1 MSKIDKLSIQGIRS
15 FSHFDRQNIAFF
27 TPLTLIVGYNGS
39 GKTTIIEC
47 LKYAT
52 TGELPPNSKGG
63 AFIHDP
69 RLCGADVVNAQVKL
83 RYSVPPNTSYVATRS
98 LQLTVKK
105 NGARAQKT
113 LESTLYS
120 TCDGEKL
127 SISSKEANLNKLISD
142 TLGVSPAVLDA
153 VIFCHQEESL
163 WPMSE
168 PAALK
173 KRFDE
178 IFEAMKYTKAI
189 DNLKLLRK
197 KQGETLQ
204 KLKAKEVDDKGNKDR
219 AEKCETRSLQLQEEL
234 EDLRKQEVQIREEM
248 EHAAQQARER
258 HEAANSYLRI
268 VNDLQMKK
276 EELRIRKATLEESKS
291 RMDEEL
297 TESDEWLQNALSQYE
312 ERVARRVQEIEENKI
327 QYIEYKENLEDS
339 RQQLSEKL
347 AEHGK
352 HQSDQ
357 AKYERQL
364 VLRAELVQQA
374 AQLHSIRGFDGD
386 LDDRKVRSFYE
397 RIQKLLADKK
407 RELERLQTENA
418 SEIDNQT
425 SVITELEGK
434 KSTYTQNRVFAKQRI
449 SACEKRIAILQRE
462 LNVVEVDEGAKAILD
477 AESKDLE
484 QRFRQVSQDLQNAQF
499 DRKLQQEEELLQ
511 QLEGENSRLGRELV
525 ESTRLLSDRAQLE
538 VRKAELLE
546 KQRKFTTLKT
556 TWNHKL
562 SALVGQ
568 DWEPATV
575 ERVFHKGLQLK
586 TQTFDEASRKRD
598 EFLQQLKTI
607 QSNLTIMK
615 EKAKKRDADIN
626 KCKSSVVGA
635 LKKVDADGQPGVDDL
650 PAETERLEKDIE
662 VMKNDCSLSMEMS
675 KYYADCQRT
684 MVVKN
689 KCELCERTF
698 ANANEKSRLAAKIKA
713 VLEQFGKS
721 ELEAE
726 LAETEQLLD
735 QLRGVRPQYD
745 MYIRLLAEKKEA
757 DKERSEVQE
766 KETTT
771 LRRLEELDDT
781 VRVKQEE
788 RDEFESMSKTVIS
801 ISQTHKDIEEAEAQV
816 DRIMS
821 QQQSSSTVRSTQE
834 INELQ
839 TQCAEQLRA
848 VKSKIG
854 SISSERQRMRDTL
867 SALELERSELR
878 NKLSDAVRQ
887 LEKKKDYQ
895 AQIQHQKEDIQKQKE
910 IIQGADNDLETLEP
924 QISKARA
931 IRDDI
936 LQRGR
941 DKEKKVADER
951 DALADSVSELKR
963 TDKDIQDY
971 LDRGGTSSLKANE
984 QAIQVLEKTIK
995 RVDEDMNALVARSNK
1010 MKEDMASSDG
1020 KKKNVIENLTYRKA
1034 ARDVETLKRAVVEL
1048 ESRRAH
1054 EDYERLEAEAE
1065 HFESQ
1070 RHLKSAARGTVM
1082 GTMRS
1087 KDEELSI
1094 QLNEWENDYQYA
1106 AQRYRETRIRVA
1118 TTKAAIEDLGRYG
1131 TALNNAIMQYHALK
1145 MEEVNRIAG
1154 ELWQTTYQGTDID
1167 TILIRS
1173 DSEATGGR
1181 SSYNYRV
1188 CMVKQDTE
1196 MDMRGRCSAG
1206 QKVLASII
1214 IRLALAESFGIGCG
1228 LIALDEPTTNL
1239 DSDNIKSLAESLHN
1253 IIKARRAQ
1261 SNFQLIVI
1269 THDEEFLRHMRCSDF
1284 CDDFWRVSRDEKQNS
1299 RITRESISTI
1309 V

>member
-1 MSKIDKLSIQGIRS
+1 MSKIDKLSIQGVRS
-15 FSHFDRQNIAFF
+15 FSHLDRQNIAFF

-98 LQLTVKK
+98 LQLSMKK
-105 NGARAQKT
+105 ETRSQKT
-113 LESTLYS
+113 LEGTLIS
-120 TCDGEKL
+120 TCNGEKL
-127 SISSKEANLNKLISD
+127 SISSKEASLNNLISD

-168 PAALK
+168 PAPLK

-178 IFEAMKYTKAI
+178 IFEAMKYQKAI
-189 DNLKLLRK
+189 ENLKVLRK
-197 KQGETLQ
+197 NQGVTLQ
-204 KLKAKEVDDKGNKDR
+204 KLKAKEIDDKNNKDR
-219 AEKCETRSLQLQEEL
+219 ADKCERRSIQLQEEL
-234 EDLRKQEVQIREEM
+234 EELRVQEAQLREEM
-248 EHAAQQARER
+248 EDAAQQARER

-276 EELRIRKATLEESKS
+276 EELRIRKGTLEESRS

-297 TESDEWLQNALSQYE
+297 SESDEWLKDALSQYE
-312 ERVARRVQEIEENKI
+312 ERVARYLQDIEENKA
-327 QYIEYKENLEDS
+327 QYLEYKENLEDS
-339 RQQLSEKL
+339 RQELSQKL
-347 AEHGK
+347 AEHGR

-364 VLRAELVQQA
+364 VARAELVQQA

-386 LDDRKVRSFYE
+386 LDDRKVKSFYD

-418 SEIDNQT
+418 SEIDGQT
-425 SVITELEGK
+425 AVITDLESQ
-434 KSTYTQNRVFAKQRI
+434 KSTYTQNRVFARQRI
-449 SACEKRIAILQRE
+449 SACEKRIATLQNE
-462 LNVVEVDEGAKAILD
+462 LSLVDVDEGAKAILD
-477 AESKDLE
+477 ADSKDLE
-484 QRFRQVSQDLQNAQF
+484 QRLRQISQDLQKADF
-499 DRKLQQEEELLQ
+499 DRKLEKEEELLQ

-546 KQRKFTTLKT
+546 KRRKFTTLKT
-556 TWNHKL
+556 TWNDKL
-562 SALVGQ
+562 SNLVGQ
-568 DWEPATV
+568 DWEPATI
-575 ERVFHKGLQLK
+575 ERVFQKAMQLK
-586 TQTFDEASRKRD
+586 SQAYDESSRNRD
-598 EFLQQLKTI
+598 GFLQQLKTI
-607 QSNLTIMK
+607 QSTLAVMK
-615 EKAKKRDADIN
+615 EKAKKRDADIIR
-626 KCKSSVVGA
+626 CKSSVVAA
-635 LKKVDADGQPGVDDL
+635 LKKVDPDSQLGVDDL
-650 PAETERLEKDIE
+650 PTETERLEKDIE

-698 ANANEKSRLAAKIKA
+698 ANASEKSRLAAKIKA

-735 QLRGVRPQYD
+735 QLRGVRPHYD
-745 MYIRLLAEKKEA
+745 TYIRLLAEKKDA
-757 DKERSEVQE
+757 DKEQSETQE

-771 LRRLEELDDT
+771 LRRLEELDDA

-788 RDEFESMSKTVIS
+788 RDEFDSMSKTVLN
-801 ISQTHKDIEEAEAQV
+801 ISQTHKDIEEAEAQI
-816 DRIMS
+816 DRIVS

-834 INELQ
+834 VNELQ
-839 TQCAEQLRA
+839 TQCAEQLKA
-848 VKSKIG
+848 VKARIDSV
-854 SISSERQRMRDTL
+854 SSERQRMRDL
-867 SALELERSELR
+867 ISALELERSELR
-878 NKLSDAVRQ
+878 NKLSHAVRQ

-895 AQIQHQKEDIQKQKE
+895 AQIQHQKEDIQTQKE
-910 IIQGADNDLETLEP
+910 IIQGADKDLESLEP
-924 QISKARA
+924 KISKARA
-931 IRDDI
+931 IRDDM

-941 DKEKKVADER
+941 NKEKKVADER
-951 DALADSVSELKR
+951 DALASSVSELKR

-971 LDRGGTSSLKANE
+971 LDRGGPSSLKANE

-995 RVDEDMNALVARSNK
+995 RIDEDMNALVARSNK
-1010 MKEDMASSDG
+1010 MKEDMATSDG
-1020 KKKNVIENLTYRKA
+1020 KKKNITENLTYRKA

-1065 HFESQ
+1065 HFESE
-1070 RHLKSAARGTVM
+1070 RHLKNAERGTIM
-1082 GTMRS
+1082 GSMRS
-1087 KDEELSI
+1087 KDEELANL
-1094 QLNEWENDYQYA
+1094 LNEWKNDYQYA
-1106 AQRYRETRIRVA
+1106 AQRYRETHIRVE
-1118 TTKAAIEDLGRYG
+1118 TTKAAIEDLGRYS
-1131 TALNNAIMQYHALK
+1131 TALNNAIMQYHAMK

-1167 TILIRS
+1167 TILIKS
-1173 DSEATGGR
+1173 DSEAANNRG
-1181 SSYNYRV
+1181 SYNYRV
-1188 CMVKQDTE
+1188 CMVKQDTV

-1239 DSDNIKSLAESLHN
+1239 DSDNIKSLAVSLHN
-1253 IIKARRAQ
+1253 IIQARRAQ

-1299 RITRESISTI
+1299 KITRESIATI